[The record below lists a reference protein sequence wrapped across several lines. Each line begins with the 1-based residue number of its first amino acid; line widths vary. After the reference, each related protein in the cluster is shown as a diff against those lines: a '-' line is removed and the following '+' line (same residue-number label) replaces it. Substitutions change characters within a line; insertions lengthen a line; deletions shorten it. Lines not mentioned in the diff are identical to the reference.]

1 MPLILEFVRPHGW
14 LPLVAMLLV
23 NHGLS
28 YRFGGRVLLITI
40 PVLGLVYGMLDFA
53 WIREEMAKPEW
64 DGAPDQDAVFLI
76 GMMLRVLI
84 GSMLLIGS
92 CIDAVLFSAK
102 VHEGLLASEQR
113 GRLMDTHTTAF

>member
-1 MPLILEFVRPHGW
+1 
-14 LPLVAMLLV
+14 MLLV

-92 CIDAVLFSAK
+92 FIDAVLFSAK